1 MDKTIKLLEEF
12 LKDYTMEGVCG
23 FWVEPDEEGE
33 IPSVYIIFDLYW
45 IQSLEISRASFVT
58 RRMRQGLKE
67 DIKNWTGIDVSY
79 VGSIAKKCDNT
90 KDINE
95 SISTHLLRRLPFEG
109 MKQDIDNLVDYE
121 INPCE
126 FSDIGDFVGEACD
139 MLVNNYIE
147 ELEVSPKEKDDLYIY
162 FVDLFGKHL
171 VNVYKKRCVKGLK
184 ESKKRIVVTE
194 SQYKRLFEGVGDEI
208 NSNDIRLSLKLG
220 FPDDWSEETEELT
233 AGLRNIHTIGDRIG
247 NPQETWSIMN
257 FFDTKVEVREMLN
270 KKWREEGEPNK
281 IEWLISVFTDNN
293 QFLKDLLEKQW
304 NSINVGYKNERQGIK
319 NLIDFISSRGVE
331 FEYEVYPF
339 GYKRDRE
346 GNTDIT
352 ITNKTHSKVSD
363 IQIKSLD
370 AIYEQSDSKWV
381 VYTYGMK
388 NDYKKNKNLGYI
400 LYNRENYFVIF
411 KNKNYEVTDKG
422 KKVIHLE
429 NPIFQY
435 TNQNTLNEQSKE
447 KQSKKELF
455 QELIDEKLQYIK
467 DSCQDINAET
477 FPSDVGFTSC
487 EFADMI
493 ESIDVT
499 EVNMM
504 TGSRTDMY
512 GNMYDTTP
520 SVFIKLMVNYRTVR
534 NYYNFDEIIFD
545 IKYMLRK
552 STGGLPIVLDYQ
564 VNNLKTDKEW

>member
-1 MDKTIKLLEEF
+1 
-12 LKDYTMEGVCG
+12 LK
-23 FWVEPDEEGE
+23 
-33 IPSVYIIFDLYW
+33 
-45 IQSLEISRASFVT
+45 
-58 RRMRQGLKE
+58 
-67 DIKNWTGIDVSY
+67 
-79 VGSIAKKCDNT
+79 
-90 KDINE
+90 
-95 SISTHLLRRLPFEG
+95 
-109 MKQDIDNLVDYE
+109 
-121 INPCE
+121 
-126 FSDIGDFVGEACD
+126 
-139 MLVNNYIE
+139 
-147 ELEVSPKEKDDLYIY
+147 VSPKEKDYLYIY
-162 FVDLFGKHL
+162 FVDLFGKYL

-233 AGLRNIHTIGDRIG
+233 AGLRNIYTIGDRIG

-304 NSINVGYKNERQGIK
+304 NSINVGHKNERQGIK

-339 GYKRDRE
+339 GHKKDRE

-467 DSCQDINAET
+467 DSCQDINT
-477 FPSDVGFTSC
+477 QTLPSDVGFTSC

-493 ESIDVT
+493 ESIEVT
-499 EVNMM
+499 EMNVM

-520 SVFIKLMVNYRTVR
+520 SVFIKLMVNYRTIR
-534 NYYNFDEIIFD
+534 NYYDFDEIIYD
-545 IKYMLRK
+545 IKHMLRK

>member
-121 INPCE
+121 RNPCE
-126 FSDIGDFVGEACD
+126 ISDNGDFVGEACD

-194 SQYKRLFEGVGDEI
+194 SQYKRLFE
-208 NSNDIRLSLKLG
+208 
-220 FPDDWSEETEELT
+220 
-233 AGLRNIHTIGDRIG
+233 
-247 NPQETWSIMN
+247 
-257 FFDTKVEVREMLN
+257 
-270 KKWREEGEPNK
+270 
-281 IEWLISVFTDNN
+281 
-293 QFLKDLLEKQW
+293 
-304 NSINVGYKNERQGIK
+304 
-319 NLIDFISSRGVE
+319 
-331 FEYEVYPF
+331 
-339 GYKRDRE
+339 
-346 GNTDIT
+346 
-352 ITNKTHSKVSD
+352 
-363 IQIKSLD
+363 
-370 AIYEQSDSKWV
+370 
-381 VYTYGMK
+381 
-388 NDYKKNKNLGYI
+388 
-400 LYNRENYFVIF
+400 
-411 KNKNYEVTDKG
+411 
-422 KKVIHLE
+422 
-429 NPIFQY
+429 
-435 TNQNTLNEQSKE
+435 E

-520 SVFIKLMVNYRTVR
+520 SVFIKLMVNYRTIR

>member
-1 MDKTIKLLEEF
+1 MKVLAVTFGMWQQQGQKGRESLVAFPSIRRIKTLN
-12 LKDYTMEGVCG
+12 D
-23 FWVEPDEEGE
+23 
-33 IPSVYIIFDLYW
+33 
-45 IQSLEISRASFVT
+45 ISRP
-58 RRMRQGLKE
+58 
-67 DIKNWTGIDVSY
+67 
-79 VGSIAKKCDNT
+79 SI
-90 KDINE
+90 E
-95 SISTHLLRRLPFEG
+95 
-109 MKQDIDNLVDYE
+109 
-121 INPCE
+121 
-126 FSDIGDFVGEACD
+126 
-139 MLVNNYIE
+139 
-147 ELEVSPKEKDDLYIY
+147 
-162 FVDLFGKHL
+162 
-171 VNVYKKRCVKGLK
+171 
-184 ESKKRIVVTE
+184 
-194 SQYKRLFEGVGDEI
+194 
-208 NSNDIRLSLKLG
+208 
-220 FPDDWSEETEELT
+220 
-233 AGLRNIHTIGDRIG
+233 
-247 NPQETWSIMN
+247 
-257 FFDTKVEVREMLN
+257 
-270 KKWREEGEPNK
+270 
-281 IEWLISVFTDNN
+281 
-293 QFLKDLLEKQW
+293 
-304 NSINVGYKNERQGIK
+304 
-319 NLIDFISSRGVE
+319 SSRGVE

-339 GYKRDRE
+339 GHKKDRE

-467 DSCQDINAET
+467 DSCQDINYQT

-520 SVFIKLMVNYRTVR
+520 SVFIKLMVNYRTIR
-534 NYYNFDEIIFD
+534 NYYNFDEIIYD
-545 IKYMLRK
+545 IKHMLRK